1 MYILFFQTRCLVLI
15 FMEICKVMTLL
26 FYRSHSSRKSLC
38 GDVDTCLGHYATK
51 LVIIK
56 RISDR
61 KLTMIFMIS
70 VFTLPLP
77 PPPIIWLLWLK
88 ICPFVLTREHSAIS
102 KNSKI
107 FDELKSPYLLKEH
120 IFCHNRYSPPLYVM
134 VNFCEG

>member
-1 MYILFFQTRCLVLI
+1 
-15 FMEICKVMTLL
+15 MEIRNIKTLL
-26 FYRSHSSRKSLC
+26 FYRSHSSRKSLF

-77 PPPIIWLLWLK
+77 PSLLL
-88 ICPFVLTREHSAIS
+88 
-102 KNSKI
+102 
-107 FDELKSPYLLKEH
+107 
-120 IFCHNRYSPPLYVM
+120 
-134 VNFCEG
+134 